1 MEKGKFMGFALLL
14 LSSALVLTT
23 CGGGSGGGG
32 GSTGGGS
39 ITYTGITAQAT
50 IDSTNSE
57 NLAGGAYK
65 GGALGSAASLGA
77 IQKEV
82 VDRPT
87 YLDLALTIEEAILHI
102 DVHAPLGVVEAG
114 AIITE
119 SDTIAG
125 DCGGTAQYAIQY
137 NDATGDFSG
146 NLSFASYCSS
156 GVTLTGGASFSG
168 KVDLKTRNFL
178 EFTLSLNNITSTSG
192 NDSFTVI
199 GSITYI
205 FQVPSTTVTMDILLR
220 DNGTGK
226 VCWVN
231 NFSLILSV
239 VSNYVDF
246 QVFGRYYHPDYGYV
260 SISTPLSFRVY
271 SGSKWPS
278 QGILILD
285 GKTGIAGGSTRARL
299 TVISSTNYRV
309 EADTNGDGTYD
320 WSSAVLTWH

>member
-39 ITYTGITAQAT
+39 TTYTGITAQAT

-65 GGALGSAASLGA
+65 GGALGSAATLGTV
-77 IQKEV
+77 QKEV

-87 YLDLALTIEEAILHI
+87 YLDLALTIEEAIRHI
-102 DVHAPLGVVEAG
+102 DVHAPPGIVEAG
-114 AIITE
+114 AIITA

-125 DCGGTAQYAIQY
+125 DCAGSAGSASFAIQY

-146 NLSFASYCSS
+146 TLSFASYCSK
-156 GVTLTGGASFSG
+156 GVTLSGGASFSG
-168 KVDLKTRNFL
+168 KVDVNTEDFQS
-178 EFTLSLNNITSTSG
+178 FTLSLNNITTTSG
-192 NDSFTVI
+192 NESFTVS
-199 GSITYI
+199 GSISYN
-205 FQVPSTTVTMDILLR
+205 FQASSVTVTMTMFLL
-220 DNGTGK
+220 DNSKGK
-226 VCWVN
+226 IFWIN
-231 NFSLILSV
+231 PYNMTLSKGP
-239 VSNYVDF
+239 NYVDF
-246 QVFGRYYHPDYGYV
+246 QVSGRYYHPDYGYV
-260 SISTPLSFRVY
+260 NISTPTSFRIY
-271 SGSKWPS
+271 SGNKWPS

-285 GKTGIAGGSTRARL
+285 GKSSTKARL
-299 TVISSTNYRV
+299 TVISSTNYQV

-320 WSSAVLTWH
+320 WNSGTLTWH